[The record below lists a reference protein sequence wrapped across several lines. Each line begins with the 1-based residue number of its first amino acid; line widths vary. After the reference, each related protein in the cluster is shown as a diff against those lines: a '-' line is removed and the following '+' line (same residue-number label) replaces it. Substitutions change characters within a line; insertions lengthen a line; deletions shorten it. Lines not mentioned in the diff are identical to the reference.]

1 MYSCKDEEA
10 FPRVEILLR
19 EQEQLP
25 TRRRRCSEESVRHP
39 SRDPLTDSG
48 VVHDTLEGRTTVGPC
63 GRRHSHAL
71 RLPVL
76 KATELPISRACAA
89 IERSPHLTDCR
100 GPTRHASSRLRWC
113 LLPRRL
119 RYSAAQS
126 FPICVASSVAV
137 WKPRLHVV
145 MLRPRLTNN
154 RAAKAAAVFMMF

>member
-25 TRRRRCSEESVRHP
+25 TRRRSEDSDGTPFVAL
-39 SRDPLTDSG
+39 LTDSG
-48 VVHDTLEGRTTVGPC
+48 VAHDTLEWRAPVSPC

-76 KATELPISRACAA
+76 KATELSFSRAC
-89 IERSPHLTDCR
+89 ERSPHLTGFR
-100 GPTRHASSRLRWC
+100 GPTRRASSRLPWC

-126 FPICVASSVAV
+126 ASS
-137 WKPRLHVV
+137 
-145 MLRPRLTNN
+145 T
-154 RAAKAAAVFMMF
+154 AVFGNPDSMLSCSDQTYQGG